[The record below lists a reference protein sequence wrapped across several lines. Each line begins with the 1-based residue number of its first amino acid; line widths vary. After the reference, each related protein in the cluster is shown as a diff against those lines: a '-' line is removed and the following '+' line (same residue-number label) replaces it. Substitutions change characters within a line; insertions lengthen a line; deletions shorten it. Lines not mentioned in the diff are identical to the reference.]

1 MEDPELSSLSLS
13 PSFPLSLTG
22 EKLDSI
28 SVSHTHQAGS
38 VHRHIPHWRGHL
50 QDGALARVSVEK
62 LGYVLSIHRIAKPGR
77 KGKYLD

>member
-13 PSFPLSLTG
+13 LFPSFSYWRET
-22 EKLDSI
+22 LDSI

-50 QDGALARVSVEK
+50 YNGALARVSVGK